1 MKSCMIAGSFDPVT
15 NGHMDLIVRASGIF
29 DRVYAV
35 IFRNSS
41 KKCTFL
47 IETRL
52 KMLKAACAG
61 MPDVTVDMSDGLVV
75 DYAKEHGISC
85 IVKGVRDVSDFTYES
100 NIININRAIAPEIET
115 FLMLSDSKLS
125 YVSSSFVKEMLIYG
139 RDVSEYMPRG
149 SFEIISAHLSD
160 VK

>member
-15 NGHMDLIVRASGIF
+15 NGHMDLIIRASGIF

-41 KKCTFL
+41 KKCTFS
-47 IETRL
+47 IESRL
-52 KMLKAACAG
+52 EMLRAACAE
-61 MPDVTVDMSDGLVV
+61 MPDVTVDMSDGLAV

-85 IVKGVRDVSDFTYES
+85 IVKGVRDVSDFTYEA

-115 FLMLSDSKLS
+115 LLMLSDSKMS

-139 RDVSEYMPRG
+139 RDVSEYMPRR
-149 SFEIISAHLSD
+149 SFDIISGHLSD